1 MTGYSSRQS
10 TYTTG
15 DTIAAADSND
25 EFDAIVTAF
34 GTSGHTHDGTSG
46 NGGALSKL
54 AGSNAITIG
63 AATAG
68 TDITV
73 TFDGE
78 TNDGVLLWMEDE
90 DYFKFNDDIMVID
103 NENIIFGTDSNIL
116 IGYDETTTDSLRI
129 KAAEGAGLAITLC
142 ADEGDD
148 AGDEWKLNI
157 ADGGVLTLGNDKNS
171 AGTYVTHMT
180 LTPHATVASSVA
192 AFAGGVTIAG
202 DLTITGD
209 DLTMGTNTSGHIM
222 VADGTNFNPVAVSG
236 DVTMASGGAITIAS
250 GAVENAMLADDAVG
264 ADELAANA
272 VVNASVASGAAIAFS
287 KMADLTA
294 SRALVSDGS
303 GDVSVSSVTSTEVGY
318 LDITTLGTSE
328 ASKAVTVDASGDLIV
343 PDSDKYKFGSSS
355 DMQLYHDGTNSY
367 ITNSQGALKIA
378 TESSGIAV
386 TIGHSTSEVTVADN
400 LTVTGNMTVN
410 GDSVTQNVTN
420 LTVGDALI
428 KLNQTYVGSA
438 LDAGFVVTRGD
449 GSSTNTQN
457 VAFIWDESADEF
469 ATIKAATE
477 NGETA
482 GNVTI
487 TDYFPLHVGALT
499 AADASTI
506 ATGSTIGN
514 LTLANGSITDSSGAI
529 AFGNENLS
537 TTGNFSGAEVTATT
551 SLLPDASGG
560 ADIGTAALEW
570 GDVYIADDKYI
581 QLGSNQDIKIG
592 YDETTTD
599 SLVISSAVNDAALSV
614 ILQADAGA
622 DAGDEW
628 KLNVANGGTLT
639 LGNDIASAGT
649 HATLLTATPNSTA
662 ASSTLAFVG
671 DITSKGNSVKTV
683 GKESIWVPAS
693 AMYPSKTN
701 PCADLAQVETT
712 ALRPDLKVLDF
723 DPSSDEFA
731 QFTVAFPKSWNEG
744 TVTFQP
750 FWTVTGTDTGTVAW
764 QLGGIAVTSDATI
777 NTAFGTLV
785 APAALAHS
793 GTSNDLM
800 VSVESGA
807 VTIAGSPSTDDVCF
821 FQINRDVSADAQT
834 GDARLLGIKLFFTTD
849 AANDG

>member
-10 TYTTG
+10 SYTTG
-15 DTIAAADSND
+15 DTISAADSND

-34 GTSGHTHDGTSG
+34 GTSGHTHDGTAG

-54 AGSNAITIG
+54 TGSNSITIG

-103 NENIIFGTDSNIL
+103 NENIIFGTDSNVL
-116 IGYDETTTDSLRI
+116 IGYDEATTDSLRI
-129 KAAEGAGLAITLC
+129 KAAEGAALAITLC

-148 AGDEWKLNI
+148 AGDEWKLNV
-157 ADGGVLTLGNDKNS
+157 ADGGVLTLGNDINS
-171 AGTYVTHMT
+171 AGTHVTHLT
-180 LTPHATVASSVA
+180 LTPHATVASSTA

-202 DLTITGD
+202 DLTISGD
-209 DLTMGTNTSGHIM
+209 DLTMGTNTSGHIL
-222 VADGTNFNPVAVSG
+222 VADGTNYNPVAVSG
-236 DVTMASGGAITIAS
+236 DVTMSSGGAITIAN

-272 VVNASVASGAAIAFS
+272 VVNASIASSAAIAFS

-328 ASKAVTVDASGDLIV
+328 ASKAVTVDSSGDLIV
-343 PDSDKYKFGSSS
+343 PDSDKFKFGAGS

-367 ITNSQGALKIA
+367 IANATGALKIA
-378 TESSGIAV
+378 TESSGIVV

-400 LTVTGNMTVN
+400 LTVTGNLTVS

-428 KLNQTYVGSA
+428 KLNQAYTGSG

-477 NGETA
+477 DGETA

-499 AADASTI
+499 AADASSL

-529 AFGNENLS
+529 SFGNENLS

-599 SLVISSAVNDAALSV
+599 SLVISSAVDDAALSV

-649 HATLLTATPNSTA
+649 HTTLLTATPNSTA

-671 DITSKGNSVKTV
+671 NITSKGNSVKTI
-683 GKESIWVPAS
+683 GKESIWIPSTAMTPAD
-693 AMYPSKTN
+693 TN
-701 PCADLAQVETT
+701 GCAAIATVDSGGNSG
-712 ALRPDLKVLDF
+712 PDLRVLDF
-723 DPSSDEFA
+723 DPDSDEHA
-731 QFTVAFPKSWNEG
+731 QFSICMPKQWDGGNI
-744 TVTFQP
+744 TFKAY
-750 FWTVTGTDTGTVAW
+750 WV
-764 QLGGIAVTSDATI
+764 GIAATTGCSWALQVKALNDNEDI
-777 NTAFGTLV
+777 NV
-785 APAALAHS
+785 AYGSAVVVDDSSQGSATELLISP
-793 GTSNDLM
+793 
-800 VSVESGA
+800 ESGD
-807 VTIAGSPSTDDVCF
+807 IACSGAADDLLFC
-821 FQINRDVSADAQT
+821 QIFRDVSDANDDMA
-834 GDARLLGIKLFFTTD
+834 GDARLVGVRILFTTD
-849 AANDG
+849 KANDS